1 LPPLGSIVNDLTL
14 QPSDD
19 ALVFQ
24 KHLACAEYAVSR
36 LENAARML
44 GRNWFARSKNQIV
57 GTAIMEDAR
66 ATFPTAFWTWLGS
79 NRLIVLAGALTTLFG
94 LIISANNVL
103 PVLFKMLDLPDCL
116 SYASVYHLPWSS
128 IKNEGGGNWRE
139 YPWDGTVV
147 SFEFRE
153 FQRTRDNI
161 DLLNLTP
168 RAEIPGWKTM
178 LVRLPVCGGTAE
190 WTASNPE
197 QWVPLGELKRD

>member
-1 LPPLGSIVNDLTL
+1 
-14 QPSDD
+14 
-19 ALVFQ
+19 
-24 KHLACAEYAVSR
+24 
-36 LENAARML
+36 ML
-44 GRNWFARSKNQIV
+44 GVIGSPVAENQIA

-66 ATFPTAFWTWLGS
+66 TSFATALWNWLGS

-103 PVLFKMLDLPDCL
+103 PVLFKMFDMPDCL
-116 SYASVYHLPWSS
+116 SYASVYRLPWSS

-139 YPWDGTVV
+139 YPWDGTEVA
-147 SFEFRE
+147 FEFRE

-178 LVRLPVCGGTAE
+178 LVRLPVCGGTAQ
-190 WTASNPE
+190 WTVSNPE
-197 QWVPLGELKRD
+197 HWVPLGELRRD

>member
-1 LPPLGSIVNDLTL
+1 VLGVIGSPV
-14 QPSDD
+14 
-19 ALVFQ
+19 
-24 KHLACAEYAVSR
+24 AE
-36 LENAARML
+36 
-44 GRNWFARSKNQIV
+44 NQIA

-66 ATFPTAFWTWLGS
+66 TSFATALWNWLGS

-103 PVLFKMLDLPDCL
+103 PVLFKMFDMPDCL
-116 SYASVYHLPWSS
+116 SYAAVYRLPWSS

-139 YPWDGTVV
+139 YPWDGSEVA
-147 SFEFRE
+147 FEFRE

-178 LVRLPVCGGTAE
+178 LVRLPVCGGTAQ
-190 WTASNPE
+190 WTVSNPE
-197 QWVPLGELKRD
+197 RWVPLGELRRD

>member
-1 LPPLGSIVNDLTL
+1 V
-14 QPSDD
+14 
-19 ALVFQ
+19 
-24 KHLACAEYAVSR
+24 
-36 LENAARML
+36 
-44 GRNWFARSKNQIV
+44 
-57 GTAIMEDAR
+57 EDAR
-66 ATFPTAFWTWLGS
+66 STSLTAFWTWLGS

-103 PVLFKMLDLPDCL
+103 PVIFRVLDLPDCL

>member
-1 LPPLGSIVNDLTL
+1 VLGVIGSPV
-14 QPSDD
+14 
-19 ALVFQ
+19 
-24 KHLACAEYAVSR
+24 AE
-36 LENAARML
+36 
-44 GRNWFARSKNQIV
+44 NQIA

-66 ATFPTAFWTWLGS
+66 TSFATSLWNWLGS

-103 PVLFKMLDLPDCL
+103 PVLFKMFDMPDCL
-116 SYASVYHLPWSS
+116 SYAAVYRLPWSS

-139 YPWDGTVV
+139 YPWDGSEVA
-147 SFEFRE
+147 FEFRE

-178 LVRLPVCGGTAE
+178 LVRLPVCGGTAQ
-190 WTASNPE
+190 WTVSNPE
-197 QWVPLGELKRD
+197 RWVPLGELRRD